1 MISHFFLVLI
11 APACLWACSEPEGGY
26 KDPTIPQYVSN
37 AKTIITGKV
46 IELYPDDRFNYGPPP
61 PPTTNEN
68 TEDVIEVKANVHTAK
83 VDVNCVFKGDK
94 TISSSV
100 NISDIGAIP
109 GMCIETKVEVGK
121 EYIFAMSEHD
131 GTFRLWHDTID
142 KNEANIEKL
151 TKQCGLFSMP
161 PVGSPDSETSV
172 CPPVADPDS
181 CELYTPPPPPVDVA
195 PTKKTINEND
205 EGPMSEEV
213 PIDGKES
220 SAKLKPEPVS
230 GGDRSLSGVAAS
242 LRYTAFSI
250 FSTVCL
256 AILAQ

>member
-1 MISHFFLVLI
+1 MMESYIFILHFLLVSFAVSPL
-11 APACLWACSEPEGGY
+11 CLVRGCSEPIEG
-26 KDPTIPQYVSN
+26 YVEQTVTN
-37 AKTIITGKV
+37 HVNDAQVVVTGSV
-46 IELYPDDRFNYGPPP
+46 DQVFPEPGNDELTQAFVAR
-61 PPTTNEN
+61 
-68 TEDVIEVKANVHTAK
+68 VR
-83 VDVNCVFKGDK
+83 VDCIFKGI
-94 TISSSV
+94 TNPTAQFI
-100 NISDIGAIP
+100 NITNIGAIP

>member
-1 MISHFFLVLI
+1 MVEQGWPHREKSLRVFLLVVLVGAI
-11 APACLWACSEPEGGY
+11 EAC
-26 KDPTIPQYVSN
+26 DIPPGETKYV
-37 AKTIITGKV
+37 
-46 IELYPDDRFNYGPPP
+46 
-61 PPTTNEN
+61 PPTFQEVIVDSEVIVIGRALRNIPDRSLDF
-68 TEDVIEVKANVHTAK
+68 EDLRVNAFTSEIK
-83 VDVNCVFKGDK
+83 VSCIFKGDMPI
-94 TISSSV
+94 TPV
-100 NISDIGAIP
+100 MNISENGAIP